1 MDLRSVVVVVV
12 VVSGA
17 LEAVVE
23 AVSVELEQIVVMV
36 QRRGPLLQVVEA
48 VVERLI
54 HRTEVEAV
62 AVLEL
67 CVFDIQVQIG

>member
-1 MDLRSVVVVVV
+1 MDLRSVVVAVV

-23 AVSVELEQIVVMV
+23 AAAVELEQIVVMV
-36 QRRGPLLQVVEA
+36 QRRGPSLQVVEA